1 MQPVDLTGGYCWS
14 TPFKVLGVLFLEEV
28 CAAFL
33 PSKKACGAY
42 QFRYLGVDQQYPP
55 VMWTPGLRHSA
66 ARKKCNKTQSKINVR
81 LLAGTGGFWTGQAIP
96 VSDFLCSGSRL
107 SLGIGVEEPP
117 AGARGITT
125 GECYAAGSCHRAL
138 PLVAV
143 VERTS
148 RVRLAVIKAD
158 FEIPCAT
165 ACS

>member
-1 MQPVDLTGGYCWS
+1 MPEDT
-14 TPFKVLGVLFLEEV
+14 TLFMASRPQCTSIISMLSNH
-28 CAAFL
+28 AMLL
-33 PSKKACGAY
+33 PRVRLS
-42 QFRYLGVDQQYPP
+42 P

-66 ARKKCNKTQSKINVR
+66 ARKKCKKTQSKINVR

-125 GECYAAGSCHRAL
+125 GECYAAWSCHRAW

-148 RVRLAVIKAD
+148 SVRLAVIKED

>member
-1 MQPVDLTGGYCWS
+1 M
-14 TPFKVLGVLFLEEV
+14 TPQVTPGRGRNVYKVANAMIETQICTVRHPHHAPIL
-28 CAAFL
+28 
-33 PSKKACGAY
+33 KT
-42 QFRYLGVDQQYPP
+42 P

-66 ARKKCNKTQSKINVR
+66 ARKKCKKTQSKINVR

-148 RVRLAVIKAD
+148 RVRLAVNKED